1 VFIGC
6 DIIWTGGLL
15 GLRLMCPSCRLFLAK
30 RRVLGDF
37 SIADLGFFCWQG
49 VARLISVLMLV
60 VAGPVAGVPLGL
72 LIIATYVLRL
82 VVQEV
87 WVPLV
92 TRPEDLTA
100 PTGLAP
106 ARGRPA
112 KLAAALR
119 GSTAGN

>member
-1 VFIGC
+1 
-6 DIIWTGGLL
+6 
-15 GLRLMCPSCRLFLAK
+15 MCPSCRLFLAK
-30 RRVLGDF
+30 RRVLGNF
-37 SIADLGFFCWQG
+37 SIADLLGFFCWHG
-49 VARLISVLMLV
+49 AETLISVLMLV
-60 VAGPVAGVPLGL
+60 VAGPVVGVPLGL

-100 PTGLAP
+100 LTGLAP